1 LLKKRQG
8 TFYGAYLMDL
18 NFFFFAR
25 DYTYSVYFLL
35 YLMLW
40 PVSSSSSFE
49 VSCCFF
55 FLVTYYYY
63 YYSRFNLSVY
73 FYYECFVMFTCK
85 LELHLCREWNYF
97 NYEPKTI
104 RVACEVGCLEGKDV
118 VSGIKLPQFSS
129 AVVPKVHDNKI
140 IFYFLIFSVF
150 FPLGI
155 WGIEDGVG
163 GVILFFYTN

>member
-55 FLVTYYYY
+55 FLVTYY